1 MLSSR
6 AEAIC
11 NLYVC
16 VHQVTFTSS
25 SVEKWR
31 VEMIINGKQEEWKFS
46 ELNIVWVG
54 TILDWIFWIG
64 VIRVGNLWVGIFRM
78 GIVRVEVILGGNFP
92 RWEFSGW
99 ELAGGNHPGGN
110 FPGGC
115 FPSTSLVLAVFAST
129 CLY

>member
-78 GIVRVEVILGGNFP
+78 GIVRVGVILGGNFP
-92 RWEFSGW
+92 
-99 ELAGGNHPGGN
+99 GGNWPVGIIRVAIFRVGV
-110 FPGGC
+110 F
-115 FPSTSLVLAVFAST
+115 LVPA
-129 CLY
+129 

>member
-1 MLSSR
+1 
-6 AEAIC
+6 
-11 NLYVC
+11 
-16 VHQVTFTSS
+16 
-25 SVEKWR
+25 
-31 VEMIINGKQEEWKFS
+31 
-46 ELNIVWVG
+46 
-54 TILDWIFWIG
+54 
-64 VIRVGNLWVGIFRM
+64 M
-78 GIVRVEVILGGNFP
+78 GVILGGNFP